1 MKSLPTLAWLGLFL
15 VGCQAPSGPKSS
27 ATPKAAAYVL
37 GVEAALPALE
47 KVAQTLK
54 LSGTVV
60 ADRSV
65 DLAAPVSGRVTE
77 VNAVIGERVVAGQ
90 LLVRLS
96 PVEVERKMEKDVAT
110 AQQQAS
116 QSGLLA
122 PDGKIRPAQQVPN
135 IRKSLSG
142 LDYAKQKYQNYVK
155 MRQEELVSDQ
165 QVTDA
170 YHDYMNAKN
179 DYEAALEN
187 YRTGI
192 AYLSSNQ
199 VDVTIDR
206 ERLAD
211 YLVQAPYDAYV
222 QECKVSLGAYS
233 NQGQPLG
240 LKLVSAHPLYV
251 QLDVPQQHAAELG
264 RGQSV
269 KVTCDAQPNRELR
282 AVVERVSP
290 IANQQTRTLSMQA
303 RLQGAP
309 EWLKPGMYVSASLA
323 VKRPQERLL
332 IPESAVLTQQGKSV
346 VFTLQA
352 EDQLW
357 RVHQQTVQIGPSH
370 QDWVEV
376 KGILPKQWVIASDL
390 ASLQDGIQ
398 VKIARETRFRP

>member
-264 RGQSV
+264 QGQSV